1 MHFLADRNSVSIHN
15 ISKSFGH
22 VMALK
27 DVSVDFRPGMITGLV
42 GDNGA
47 GKSSLVKCLTG
58 VLVPDEGYIKIGGR
72 EYASMDPRKAIE
84 LGISTVYQD
93 LSLVDSLGISENIF
107 LGRELRKHLFFLD
120 NKRMNERSSLILKE
134 LGIAMPS
141 MDTRTRK
148 LSGGQRQ
155 AIAVARSVAMGGRIL
170 IFDEPTAAMGVS
182 ESYRIL
188 SLIKS
193 LGDKGFTV
201 IVISHNLNHL
211 FSISDRICV
220 LRHGQLVGEYSTA
233 SSSSDEIVR
242 CITGFSDGSPGL

>member
-1 MHFLADRNSVSIHN
+1 MADRITVSTHN

-22 VMALK
+22 VLALK
-27 DVSVDFRPGMITGLV
+27 DVSVAFRPGTITGLV

-58 VLVPDEGYIKIGGR
+58 VLTPDKGYIKIGAE
-72 EYASMDPRKAIE
+72 EYTSMDPRKAIE
-84 LGISTVYQD
+84 LGISAVYQD

-107 LGRELRKHLFFLD
+107 LGRELRKHRFFLD
-120 NKRMNERSSLILKE
+120 KKGMDEQSSLILKE

-141 MDTRTRK
+141 METRTSK

-155 AIAVARSVAMGGRIL
+155 AVAVARAVAMGGRIL
-170 IFDEPTAAMGVS
+170 IFDEPTAAMGIF
-182 ESYRIL
+182 ESNRIL
-188 SLIKS
+188 SLIRS
-193 LGDKGFTV
+193 LGDRGFTV

-220 LRHGQLVGEYSTA
+220 LRHGEFVGEYSTA
-233 SSSSDEIVR
+233 GSSSDDIVR
-242 CITGFSDGSPGL
+242 CITGFSEGSTGR